1 VLAALGQFLS
11 RQGGVPMLA
20 RSLGEA
26 QAILGAQGL
35 PDIVISDY
43 RLGAGFDGVSAI
55 ATLRKELALDAPGV
69 ILTGDTA
76 PEVLRAVSDAGLPI
90 VNKPVRPESLL
101 QTICAELHGAAQRRG
116 LPRFIPRQG

>member
-1 VLAALGQFLS
+1 
-11 RQGGVPMLA
+11 MLA

-26 QAILGAQGL
+26 EAILGARGL

-43 RLGAGFDGVSAI
+43 RLGAEFDGLSAI
-55 ATLRKELALDAPGV
+55 AILRKKLALDAPGV

-90 VNKPVRPESLL
+90 VNKPVRTESLL
-101 QTICAELHGAAQRRG
+101 QIISAELHSAAQRRG
-116 LPRFIPRQG
+116 LQRFTPRRD